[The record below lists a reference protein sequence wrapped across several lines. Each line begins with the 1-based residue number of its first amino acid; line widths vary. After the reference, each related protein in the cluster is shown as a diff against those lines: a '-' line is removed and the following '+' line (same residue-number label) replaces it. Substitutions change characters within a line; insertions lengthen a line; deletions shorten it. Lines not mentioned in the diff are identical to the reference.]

1 MKIIVCGAGN
11 VGKSIV
17 SYLALGNNDIVVID
31 KDANN
36 LNAIAKEFDIL
47 PILGSS
53 SHPSVLEKAMSS
65 NVDMIIA
72 VTGED
77 EVNMVTCEIAST
89 IFNIPKKIARIDNQD
104 YLNPIWGGLFNDRNI
119 PIDLVISPKVEIAK
133 VIASL
138 LKFPGMSS
146 VTPLLQNN
154 LYIFAVRC
162 QQQSKLNDISI
173 MQIEHIQADTQIQTI
188 CVIHN
193 GHSFIPS
200 PEYKLKAGDI
210 IYFLTPVKNS
220 ENIIH
225 SLGIEKSVIEKVLIF
240 GGNEISRNLAT
251 QLEQDDNITSCRI
264 IDEDKANAYRLAK
277 ELKETAIINGD
288 MMSDAILEEAGIDA
302 SDISIAVTSNDKDN
316 LLLSL
321 LAKQYKVPMSI
332 SLVNST
338 TYNNFVENLTDSIII
353 DRSAVIISSILQEL
367 RKARIVDAY
376 SLGRNFGEIWEIE
389 INEYNL
395 NLGVKIK
402 DIDLPALSK
411 ICAIYRNN
419 ELIFPDN
426 NTILM
431 ENDHIVLYVGAK
443 GIKKAEKLF
452 A

>member
-119 PIDLVISPKVEIAK
+119 PIDLVTSPKVEIAK
-133 VIASL
+133 EIASL